1 MKHYYYNK
9 NHEKLPHIVK
19 FSGGRSSGFMLLKM
33 LESDMLNK
41 ERGDLVLFNNT
52 SAEHSK
58 TYEFVIKCKQI
69 CEQEYQIPFF
79 ILEFTTYEDSKNGI
93 YDRFSSYRLVND
105 KPYSVENQFGYHFN
119 GEIFEELVSYKGFL
133 PSLYSGRICTKEL
146 KMETSK
152 HFIEQWLRG
161 NDIIPRLGHFGEE
174 SRISKDEIYYKHKS
188 NNGETPKEIYLDK
201 KAFCFNRELS
211 KPEQKYQDFSAV
223 DLSYRKFLKSKEYVT
238 FIGFRVDEPLRIK
251 KMKERINQPFND
263 NIDLGKM
270 AYLKEDNEHIYMP
283 MIQFGITKD
292 DVQNFWQIQDF
303 DLGLPYDGS
312 LGNCV
317 FCFMKGIKKLATI
330 PSNDKSTGPENIDW
344 WINIEKKYQ
353 RDLIKEKRIISNKK
367 RKPYIN
373 FFGMG
378 ADVSYEKIKNNENL
392 YDEKLTLPCH
402 CSD

>member
-1 MKHYYYNK
+1 
-9 NHEKLPHIVK
+9 
-19 FSGGRSSGFMLLKM
+19 
-33 LESDMLNK
+33 
-41 ERGDLVLFNNT
+41 
-52 SAEHSK
+52 
-58 TYEFVIKCKQI
+58 
-69 CEQEYQIPFF
+69 
-79 ILEFTTYEDSKNGI
+79 
-93 YDRFSSYRLVND
+93 
-105 KPYSVENQFGYHFN
+105 
-119 GEIFEELVSYKGFL
+119 
-133 PSLYSGRICTKEL
+133 
-146 KMETSK
+146 
-152 HFIEQWLRG
+152 
-161 NDIIPRLGHFGEE
+161 
-174 SRISKDEIYYKHKS
+174 
-188 NNGETPKEIYLDK
+188 
-201 KAFCFNRELS
+201 
-211 KPEQKYQDFSAV
+211 
-223 DLSYRKFLKSKEYVT
+223 
-238 FIGFRVDEPLRIK
+238 
-251 KMKERINQPFND
+251 
-263 NIDLGKM
+263 M

-378 ADVSYEKIKNNENL
+378 ADMSYEKIKNNENL

>member
-238 FIGFRVDEPLRIK
+238 FIGFRADEPLRIK
-251 KMKERINQPFND
+251 KMKERIDQPFND

-330 PSNDKSTGPENIDW
+330 PSNDKSSGPENIDW
-344 WINIEKKYQ
+344 WINVEKKYQ

-378 ADVSYEKIKNNENL
+378 ADMSYEKIKNNENL